1 MVTNTAIPAN
11 PLEEAAR
18 ITEEMI
24 LKGVLPGLGVLRV
37 GAEPDHVALEEEL
50 VSKAR
55 TMGIVI
61 EKYIMNAKSEES
73 DVIDV
78 IEVLNTDY
86 KLHAVVMPGP
96 LPAHMDEANVRGFL
110 GDAGKAVSGE
120 ADELL
125 YHAAVKAQKWAESY
139 EE

>member
-86 KLHAVVMPGP
+86 KLHAVVMPVSSRSVTQCSES
-96 LPAHMDEANVRGFL
+96 AHGFSQSRSL
-110 GDAGKAVSGE
+110 SQWRYWKP
-120 ADELL
+120 
-125 YHAAVKAQKWAESY
+125 
-139 EE
+139 

>member
-1 MVTNTAIPAN
+1 MTMNV
-11 PLEEAAR
+11 LDEAAR
-18 ITEEMI
+18 IADEMI
-24 LKGVLPGLGVLRV
+24 LKGIVPGLGVLRV

-50 VSKAR
+50 VTKAR

-61 EKYIMNAKSEES
+61 EKYIMNAKSEEF

-86 KLHAVVMPGP
+86 KLHALVMPGP
-96 LPAHMDEANVRGFL
+96 IPAHMDEVNVRGFL
-110 GDAGKAVSGE
+110 GDKGKAISGN

-125 YHAAVKAQKWAESY
+125 YQTAVKAQEWAASY